1 MQSEFLCVVSR
12 EFPDNEIKNG
22 EHTDLTD
29 RVKALQ
35 QKARRKSIISIFVPT
50 NRNVGSV
57 ISCTV
62 AIFNVFNLS

>member
-35 QKARRKSIISIFVPT
+35 QKARRKSIIS
-50 NRNVGSV
+50 NSYLC
-57 ISCTV
+57 SHQ
-62 AIFNVFNLS
+62 SEYK